1 MQKPH
6 IQTTSF
12 LHQVG
17 TEFRLFWRSRQTLYL
32 AFLVPMLGMALFV
45 YLNREGLLGSVF
57 GALFR
62 GLGQDEANLG
72 SISPMTLMTLGLIV
86 YCMIDVAF
94 ESAVP
99 KLVHERSTGVHKR
112 LGGTPLRGWV
122 FLVAKT
128 LSASSIIL
136 VEVAL
141 ILAVGL
147 ISADITLAG
156 RWWLLGLILL
166 LGTFTTAA
174 LGFVLSNVMTSA
186 DGAVVAVHAIYI
198 PMLFLCGAF
207 VPVEA
212 LPKALQVVAHAI
224 PLTYFVRPFR
234 SVMVQ
239 GAGLGAITGDLS
251 ILLAWTVAIWIV
263 AVKTFRW
270 Q

>member
-1 MQKPH
+1 MQKLH
-6 IQTTSF
+6 VQTTSLF
-12 LHQVG
+12 NQVS
-17 TEFRLFWRSRQTLYL
+17 TEFRLFWRSRQTIYL

-45 YLNREGLLGSVF
+45 YLNREGMLESVF

-62 GLGQDEANLG
+62 GLGYDGAAPD

-86 YCMIDVAF
+86 YCVIDVAF

-99 KLVHERSTGVHKR
+99 KLVRERSTGIHKR

-122 FLVAKT
+122 FLAAKT
-128 LSASSIIL
+128 LSASVIIL
-136 VEVAL
+136 IEVVL
-141 ILAVGL
+141 ILVVGL
-147 ISADITLAG
+147 VSTDITVAG
-156 RWWLLGLILL
+156 SWWLMGLILL

-174 LGFVLSNVMTSA
+174 LGFALSNLTTSP

-207 VPVEA
+207 IPVEA

-224 PLTYFVRPFR
+224 PLTYFVDPFR

-239 GAGLGAITGDLS
+239 GAGLGAIAGDLS
-251 ILLAWTVAIWIV
+251 ILLAWTVVAWIV